1 MLNYFISITFGH
13 HYLISYK
20 YNFRST
26 MEIRTLT
33 RAEEEIMRILWQLK
47 KAFVKDILAEMPE
60 PKPAYN
66 TVSTIIRILE
76 KKKVVGYTAYGK
88 THEYYPLITEE
99 EYKRFEMKQ
108 LMTNYFDNS
117 LPNLV
122 SFFVKDNDLKTKD
135 LDEIMKLIN
144 DHKNE

>member
-1 MLNYFISITFGH
+1 
-13 HYLISYK
+13 
-20 YNFRST
+20 

-76 KKKVVGYTAYGK
+76 KKEVVGYTAYGK
-88 THEYYPLITEE
+88 THEYFPLITEE
-99 EYKRFEMKQ
+99 EYKRFEMQ
-108 LMTNYFDNS
+108 NLMVNYFDNS

-122 SFFVKDNDLKTKD
+122 SFFVKENDLKSKD

-144 DHKNE
+144 EHKNEQ

>member
-1 MLNYFISITFGH
+1 
-13 HYLISYK
+13 
-20 YNFRST
+20 

-76 KKKVVGYTAYGK
+76 KKEVVGYTAYGK
-88 THEYYPLITEE
+88 THEYYPLISEE
-99 EYKRFEMKQ
+99 EYKRFEMQQ
-108 LMTNYFDNS
+108 LMVNYFDNS

-122 SFFVKDNDLKTKD
+122 SFFVKENDLKSKD
-135 LDEIMKLIN
+135 LEEIMKLIN
-144 DHKNE
+144 EHKNEP

>member
-1 MLNYFISITFGH
+1 
-13 HYLISYK
+13 
-20 YNFRST
+20 
-26 MEIRTLT
+26 MEVRTLT

-76 KKKVVGYTAYGK
+76 KKEVVGYTAYGK
-88 THEYYPLITEE
+88 THEYFPLITEE
-99 EYKRFEMKQ
+99 EYKRHEMQQ
-108 LMTNYFDNS
+108 LMVNYFDNS

-122 SFFVKDNDLKTKD
+122 SFFVKDNDLKTND

-144 DHKNE
+144 DHKSES

>member
-1 MLNYFISITFGH
+1 M
-13 HYLISYK
+13 
-20 YNFRST
+20 

-47 KAFVKDILAEMPE
+47 KAFVKDILSEMPE

-76 KKKVVGYTAYGK
+76 KKEVVGYNAYGK
-88 THEYYPLITEE
+88 THEYFPLISEE
-99 EYKRFEMKQ
+99 EYKRYEMKQ
-108 LMTNYFDNS
+108 LMVNYFDNS

-135 LDEIMKLIN
+135 LDDIMKLIN
-144 DHKNE
+144 EHKNEQ

>member
-1 MLNYFISITFGH
+1 
-13 HYLISYK
+13 
-20 YNFRST
+20 
-26 MEIRTLT
+26 MEIKTLT

-47 KAFVKDILAEMPE
+47 KAFVKDILAEMRE

-76 KKKVVGYTAYGK
+76 KKEVVGYTAYGK

-99 EYKRFEMKQ
+99 EYKRFEMQ
-108 LMTNYFDNS
+108 NLMVNYFDNS

-122 SFFVKDNDLKTKD
+122 SFFVKDNDLKAKD
-135 LDEIMKLIN
+135 LEEIMKLIN
-144 DHKNE
+144 DHKNEQ

>member
-1 MLNYFISITFGH
+1 
-13 HYLISYK
+13 
-20 YNFRST
+20 

-47 KAFVKDILAEMPE
+47 RAFVKDILAEMPE

-76 KKKVVGYTAYGK
+76 KKEVVGYTAYGK
-88 THEYYPLITEE
+88 THEYFPLITEE
-99 EYKRFEMKQ
+99 EYKRFEMQ
-108 LMTNYFDNS
+108 NLMVNYFDNS

-122 SFFVKDNDLKTKD
+122 SFFVKENDLKSKD

-144 DHKNE
+144 QHKNEQ